1 MKKAKTTWSLW
12 ALTAAV
18 LSLTACSA
26 GQSDILSDCSGREP
40 NVPNVFVGGLNIL
53 AGGSESPPG
62 SSIQNS
68 AESTIESTAHSK
80 PNVADNEN
88 RGEMSGIVMVL
99 NDGADW
105 CCSAGAIWEDRITLK
120 RLTCTKK
127 ARREHHL
134 VNIL

>member
-12 ALTAAV
+12 ALTAAM

-26 GQSDILSDCSGREP
+26 GQSDILSDCPGRE
-40 NVPNVFVGGLNIL
+40 PNVFVGGLDIL

-62 SSIQNS
+62 SSIENS
-68 AESTIESTAHSK
+68 AESTVESTAHSK

-105 CCSAGAIWEDRITLK
+105 CCSAGAIREDRITLK